1 MTRPHPHIRQM
12 TRTESIRRALLF
24 ALTAIALLVGL
35 LRDETRLVLQRAIQI
50 CLGCI
55 GIG

>member
-1 MTRPHPHIRQM
+1 MTRPHPPIRQLTHAE
-12 TRTESIRRALLF
+12 TRVRVLLGAVTAL
-24 ALTAIALLVGL
+24 ALLVGL

>member
-1 MTRPHPHIRQM
+1 MSTAPETKNPVSRMIRF
-12 TRTESIRRALLF
+12 RLFFLLLGLILF
-24 ALTAIALLVGL
+24 GIGL
-35 LRDETRLVLQRAIQI
+35 LRQETLLVLQRAIQI

>member
-1 MTRPHPHIRQM
+1 MIDHNLTIRHITPGLARS
-12 TRTESIRRALLF
+12 RWIYFAFGAALL
-24 ALTAIALLVGL
+24 LIGL
-35 LRDETRLVLQRAIQI
+35 LRGEARLVLQRAIQI